1 MTEEETKQ
9 EAKKVPASSRN
20 KKIGCCIILACLVL
34 ITVIAVAVSV
44 ATKRKKHASGGE
56 FSQDFTVSWAP
67 NHTRLSN
74 HGRRLQLILDPESG
88 SGFKSNNAFLF
99 GSIKM
104 DIKLVPADSAGT
116 VTAYYLFSEAA
127 NHDELDFEFLG
138 NSSGEPYM
146 LQTNVFA
153 NGTGE
158 REQRINL
165 WFDPTTDYHTYGVLW
180 NRRQIVFLVDDLP
193 IRLFTNNEDMGM
205 AYPNQQPMRL
215 YSSLWNGDKWA
226 TQGGRVK
233 IDWAHAPFIA
243 SYQNYHLDGCAAADA
258 LAPCASPVANQ
269 WWDQP
274 EYQNLSVAQQD
285 KLRWVEENYMVYNYC
300 SDTKRNPTVPF
311 ECTRNSA
318 GYLGLSSLP
327 H

>member
-1 MTEEETKQ
+1 
-9 EAKKVPASSRN
+9 
-20 KKIGCCIILACLVL
+20 
-34 ITVIAVAVSV
+34 
-44 ATKRKKHASGGE
+44 
-56 FSQDFTVSWAP
+56 
-67 NHTRLSN
+67 
-74 HGRRLQLILDPESG
+74 
-88 SGFKSNNAFLF
+88 
-99 GSIKM
+99 
-104 DIKLVPADSAGT
+104 
-116 VTAYYLFSEAA
+116 
-127 NHDELDFEFLG
+127 
-138 NSSGEPYM
+138 
-146 LQTNVFA
+146 
-153 NGTGE
+153 
-158 REQRINL
+158 
-165 WFDPTTDYHTYGVLW
+165 
-180 NRRQIVFLVDDLP
+180 VDDLP